1 MPAQSTPHNLP
12 AARVGPLS
20 IELRAAPFL
29 VPFLRNPSFVGREDD
44 LARLHALLQKG
55 AAVGVR
61 PAALTGMGGI
71 GKTQLAVEYAYRY
84 SEAYPGGV
92 YWVNAA
98 QPLQAE
104 FARLAVAL
112 GLTAGETSDSER
124 TLRLALAF
132 AKHLGERPEALAIF
146 DNVDNPRALRSPEP
160 GFIPEQLGCRL
171 LFTTRRRAADSAIGA
186 SRCVSRRC
194 GRGQKHSLTSV
205 GGPGCVSASRPAASP
220 KRWCGRSKGIPCR
233 YSAWR

>member
-1 MPAQSTPHNLP
+1 MRSRSLRC
-12 AARVGPLS
+12 ARSARSSSEPSARSGS
-20 IELRAAPFL
+20 NRAGSARSRGEKAPFA

-84 SEAYPGGV
+84 AAAYPGGV

-104 FARLAVAL
+104 FARLAIVV
-112 GLTAGETSDSER
+112 GLSAGEGPESER
-124 TLRLALAF
+124 IMRLALAF
-132 AKHLGERPEALAIF
+132 
-146 DNVDNPRALRSPEP
+146 
-160 GFIPEQLGCRL
+160 
-171 LFTTRRRAADSAIGA
+171 
-186 SRCVSRRC
+186 
-194 GRGQKHSLTSV
+194 
-205 GGPGCVSASRPAASP
+205 
-220 KRWCGRSKGIPCR
+220 
-233 YSAWR
+233 